1 VFSAISSVGER
12 YNYDCLEKI
21 IDSTITELMAVVSPA
36 MLRVLESIFRGDILW
51 YPRGHG
57 FTE

>member
-21 IDSTITELMAVVSPA
+21 IDSTITELMAIVSPRYA
-36 MLRVLESIFRGDILW
+36 QGFREHFS
-51 YPRGHG
+51 R
-57 FTE
+57 